1 MKREKRKSFRQN
13 TTRDVEFFVANRL
26 YQGIMIDKGADGVF
40 IETSAGLA
48 SGQEIFI
55 TYISRVLGT
64 EDRKGIITRSTAK
77 GIAVEFKFP
86 SNNIQ
91 NQPH

>member
-1 MKREKRKSFRQN
+1 MKREKRKSSRRN
-13 TTRDVEFFVANRL
+13 AGRAVEFLVANQL
-26 YQGIMIDKGADGVF
+26 YLGKITDKGADGVF
-40 IETSAGLA
+40 IETNAGLS

-55 TYISRVLGT
+55 TYYSKVLGT

-77 GIAVEFKFP
+77 GIAVEFEFP

-91 NQPH
+91 DQPH

>member
-1 MKREKRKSFRQN
+1 MKKEKRKSFRQN
-13 TTRDVEFFVANRL
+13 TTRAVEFFVANRF
-26 YQGIMIDKGADGVF
+26 YRGIMIDKGADGVF

-91 NQPH
+91 DQPH